1 MKRLVFFICSVL
13 VITTAFADTNICRKR
28 NTAVI
33 LLSKSTDGT
42 SMSSD
47 ASDKT
52 WSVTFNYTTLSVQ
65 SRTSTSVSG
74 DAACN
79 EISGTANTANT
90 ALFTTTSD
98 EGTHCWCEMWAPAHS
113 YWTFSETFSTA
124 AACASG
130 CAASCANAVKTST
143 AFRTG
148 MFGAIW

>member
-1 MKRLVFFICSVL
+1 MKKIIFALCSVIL
-13 VITTAFADTNICRKR
+13 IASAFADTDICRKR

-42 SMSSD
+42 TMSSD
-47 ASDKT
+47 ASDMS

-65 SRTSTSVSG
+65 SRTLTTVSG

-90 ALFTTTSD
+90 ALFTTTND
-98 EGTHCWCEMWAPAHS
+98 EGTNCWCEMWVPAHS
-113 YWTFSETFSTA
+113 DWTFAQTFASN

-130 CAASCANAVKTST
+130 CAAACATAIKTST

-148 MFGAIW
+148 VFESIW

>member
-1 MKRLVFFICSVL
+1 MKHLIYILCGMMTM
-13 VITTAFADTNICRKR
+13 TTAFADTDICRKR

-42 SMSSD
+42 SMTSD
-47 ASDKT
+47 ASART
-52 WSVTFNYTTLSVQ
+52 WSVTFDYTTLSVLNN
-65 SRTSTSVSG
+65 TSQTISG
-74 DAACN
+74 IAACN

-98 EGTHCWCEMWAPAHS
+98 EGSNCWCEMWAPAHS
-113 YWTFSETFSTA
+113 YWTFTQTYQSD

-130 CAASCANAVKTST
+130 CAADCANMVKTST

-148 MFGAIW
+148 MFSAIW

>member
-1 MKRLVFFICSVL
+1 MKRLIFFVCSVIL
-13 VITTAFADTNICRKR
+13 ITSAFADTDICRKR

-42 SMSSD
+42 SMTSD

-65 SRTSTSVSG
+65 SRTLTTVSG
-74 DAACN
+74 VAACN
-79 EISGTANTANT
+79 GVSGTANTSNT

-98 EGTHCWCEMWAPAHS
+98 EGVNCWCEMWVPAHS
-113 YWTFSETFSTA
+113 YWTFTQTYGSNA
-124 AACASG
+124 LCASN
-130 CAASCANAVKTST
+130 CASNCANLVKTST

-148 MFGAIW
+148 IYGSIW

>member
-1 MKRLVFFICSVL
+1 MKRLIFFVCSVIL
-13 VITTAFADTNICRKR
+13 ITSAFADTDICRKR

-42 SMSSD
+42 SMTSD

-65 SRTSTSVSG
+65 SRTLTTVSG
-74 DAACN
+74 NAACN
-79 EISGTANTANT
+79 GVSGTANTSNT

-98 EGTHCWCEMWAPAHS
+98 EGVNCWCEMWVPAHS
-113 YWTFSETFSTA
+113 YWTFTQTYASN
-124 AACASG
+124 AACAS
-130 CAASCANAVKTST
+130 SCASNCATLVKTST

-148 MFGAIW
+148 MFNSIW